1 MRVVTLLLG
10 GAASQV
16 TRKDRKKAEIAKSS
30 HGDNV
35 TNINRLTAARMR
47 NALNKE
53 VIRLE
58 STSVKDF
65 RQLLEFQGQETNHLD
80 DITLTLLLREE
91 IHHLRALTV
100 KLLQQDIIGA
110 NTPII
115 IAGTTK
121 GALGIATKILGPTTV
136 ASWSPLGISVWWNC
150 QIGCKIDSIHFYDV
164 NQQIHFRP

>member
-1 MRVVTLLLG
+1 MRVITLLLG
-10 GAASQV
+10 SPSQV
-16 TRKDRKKAEIAKSS
+16 TPKDQKKAEIAKNSQ
-30 HGDNV
+30 GDNA

-47 NALNKE
+47 NALHKE

-58 STSVKDF
+58 RTSVQDF
-65 RQLLEFQGQETNHLD
+65 RQLLELQGQKTNHLD
-80 DITLTLLLREE
+80 DLTLTLLLREE

-100 KLLQQDIIGA
+100 KLLQQDIISA

-136 ASWSPLGISVWWNC
+136 ASWSPLSINVWWNC
-150 QIGCKIDSIHFYDV
+150 QVGCKIDSIHFYNA